1 MRGGFVGLYCA
12 DGEERYGSFRREKNL
27 EDCGLRRPTGMG
39 SLKQVILWLCRFA
52 QVKSGSLV
60 HRAVS
65 VACGERRMDQD
76 LSRKLAR
83 IIHIVR
89 TECIEDPLE
98 CVEQVSYLVY
108 LKLIDEE
115 SDRKLEDVSPLKATA
130 TGLLGLPL
138 TIPVAAGTA
147 LRDRV
152 SGKKTVRLIGDLFF
166 PNQAKRYRWSQ
177 WRSGRGENLR
187 DFVRDEVFPY
197 MASLTREHPRIAEY
211 FRDSDLK
218 IDDPDVFERVVDA
231 IDKIDFAKTGPDVKG
246 DAFEDMLAHPELLN
260 LNGVPRQIRSMMVE
274 MVAPDL
280 GETVCDPACGTG
292 GLLVEAVGY
301 LLARYSAEPRDMP
314 VYGARWLEE
323 RGQSLEQAREEIST
337 LQTCR
342 RGQGEKIEDWES
354 LERSFYGVDAS
365 RRVTRIAAMNLLL
378 HGIRQPNLK
387 RADALSDIDGSGEN
401 GHARGYDVIV
411 SSPPF
416 GSNVSRES
424 NRGGASSKTRIELR
438 FLEMVMNAL
447 APGGRCAVVV
457 SEAFLSSGISSRAEI
472 RRRLVHDYDLLA
484 VISLP
489 PGVFPQS
496 SGMRTAVVVFRC
508 SAGYAEKDRG
518 NKKVWFYSVR
528 EADLF
533 KSGDFPGRDSKIQG
547 GNDIPDVLLRWND
560 YRESGYREPQ
570 GVEAGT
576 VLDPGSGEPRCWWAT
591 MEAVAENGYMLSTNL
606 YKPLVAEKPPDES
619 PADLLRETLAI
630 ERGIA
635 EDVEKLLRE
644 LEVVK

>member
-1 MRGGFVGLYCA
+1 M
-12 DGEERYGSFRREKNL
+12 N
-27 EDCGLRRPTGMG
+27 
-39 SLKQVILWLCRFA
+39 
-52 QVKSGSLV
+52 
-60 HRAVS
+60 
-65 VACGERRMDQD
+65 QD
-76 LSRKLAR
+76 LSGKLAQ

-98 CVEQVSYLVY
+98 SIEQVSYLIY

-115 SDRKLEDVSPLKATA
+115 SDRKLEDISPLKVTVTA
-130 TGLLGLPL
+130 IGLLGLPL
-138 TIPVAAGTA
+138 MIPVVAGMA
-147 LRDRV
+147 LGDKA

-177 WRSGRGENLR
+177 WRSRRGEDLCNI
-187 DFVRDEVFPY
+187 VRDEVFPY
-197 MASLTREHPRIAEY
+197 MASLTKEHPRIAEY
-211 FRDSDLK
+211 FRDSELK

-231 IDKIDFAKTGPDVKG
+231 IDKIDFAKMGPDVKG
-246 DAFEDMLAHPELLN
+246 DAFEDMLAHLELLN

-301 LLARYSAEPRDMP
+301 VLARYSAEPRDVP
-314 VYGARWLEE
+314 VYGERWLEE
-323 RGQSLEQAREEIST
+323 RGQSLEQAREKIST

-342 RGQGEKIEDWES
+342 RGLGEKIEDWKS
-354 LERSFYGVDAS
+354 LERSFYGMDAS
-365 RRVTRIAAMNLLL
+365 RRVTRVATMNLLL
-378 HGIRQPNLK
+378 HGIRQPNLE
-387 RADALSDIDGSGEN
+387 RADALSDINGSREN

-411 SSPPF
+411 SNLPF
-416 GSNVSRES
+416 GSNVSGES
-424 NRGGASSKTRIELR
+424 NRGGVSSKTRSELH

-457 SEAFLSSGISSRAEI
+457 PEAFLSSSISSRAEL

-496 SGMRTAVVVFRC
+496 LSLRTAVVVFRC
-508 SAGYAEKDRG
+508 PDGYAKKDRG

-528 EADLF
+528 EAGLF
-533 KSGDFPGRDSKIQG
+533 KSGDFSGRDSEIPG

-560 YRESGYREPQ
+560 YEESGYREPL

-591 MEAVAENGYMLSTNL
+591 MEAVAENGYMLAANL
-606 YKPLVAEKPPDES
+606 YKPLVAENSPDES

-630 ERGIA
+630 ERDIA
-635 EDVEKLLRE
+635 EDVEELLRE

>member
-1 MRGGFVGLYCA
+1 MFLLSR
-12 DGEERYGSFRREKNL
+12 
-27 EDCGLRRPTGMG
+27 LRRLGFWG
-39 SLKQVILWLCRFA
+39 CRLRFLWPR
-52 QVKSGSLV
+52 G
-60 HRAVS
+60 
-65 VACGERRMDQD
+65 RRWETRYQ
-76 LSRKLAR
+76 A
-83 IIHIVR
+83 
-89 TECIEDPLE
+89 
-98 CVEQVSYLVY
+98 
-108 LKLIDEE
+108 
-115 SDRKLEDVSPLKATA
+115 
-130 TGLLGLPL
+130 
-138 TIPVAAGTA
+138 
-147 LRDRV
+147 
-152 SGKKTVRLIGDLFF
+152 KKTVRLIGDLFF
-166 PNQAKRYRWSQ
+166 PNRAKRYRWSQ

-246 DAFEDMLAHPELLN
+246 DAFEDMLAHPELSN

-292 GLLVEAVGY
+292 DCLLKPSDTFWPDIPPN
-301 LLARYSAEPRDMP
+301 LATCR

-342 RGQGEKIEDWES
+342 RGPGEKIEDWES

-416 GSNVSRES
+416 GSNVSRKS
-424 NRGGASSKTRIELR
+424 NRGGVSSKTRIELR

-457 SEAFLSSGISSRAEI
+457 SEAFLSSGISPRAEI

-508 SAGYAEKDRG
+508 SAGYAEKDKG

-528 EADLF
+528 EAGLF

-560 YRESGYREPQ
+560 YRESGYREPR

-591 MEAVAENGYMLSTNL
+591 MEAVAENGYMLEANL

-644 LEVVK
+644 LEVVE

>member
-1 MRGGFVGLYCA
+1 M
-12 DGEERYGSFRREKNL
+12 N
-27 EDCGLRRPTGMG
+27 
-39 SLKQVILWLCRFA
+39 
-52 QVKSGSLV
+52 
-60 HRAVS
+60 
-65 VACGERRMDQD
+65 QD
-76 LSRKLAR
+76 LSGKLAR

-98 CVEQVSYLVY
+98 SVEQVSYLIY

-115 SDRKLEDVSPLKATA
+115 SDRKLEDISPLKVTA
-130 TGLLGLPL
+130 TGILGLSL

-147 LRDRV
+147 LGDKV
-152 SGKKTVRLIGDLFF
+152 PGKKAVRLIGDLFF

-177 WRSGRGENLR
+177 WRSGRGEDLCS
-187 DFVRDEVFPY
+187 FVRDEVFPY
-197 MASLTREHPRIAEY
+197 MASLTKEHPRIAEY

-246 DAFEDMLAHPELLN
+246 DAFEDMLAHLELSN

-301 LLARYSAEPRDMP
+301 VLARYSEQLHEVP
-314 VYGARWLEE
+314 VYGERWLVK
-323 RGQSLEQAREEIST
+323 RGQSLEQARKDIPT
-337 LQTCR
+337 LQTFR
-342 RGQGEKIEDWES
+342 KGPGEKIEDWES
-354 LERSFYGVDAS
+354 LERSFYGMDAS
-365 RRVTRIAAMNLLL
+365 RRVTRVATMNLLL
-378 HGIRQPNLK
+378 HGIRQPNLE
-387 RADALSDIDGSGEN
+387 RTDALSDINGSGEN

-411 SSPPF
+411 SHPPF

-424 NRGGASSKTRIELR
+424 NRGGVSSKTRSELR

-447 APGGRCAVVV
+447 APGGRSAVVV
-457 SEAFLSSGISSRAEI
+457 PEAFLSSRISSRAGL
-472 RRRLVHDYDLLA
+472 RRRLVCDYDLLA

-489 PGVFPQS
+489 RGVFPQS
-496 SGMRTAVVVFRC
+496 SSMRTAVVVFRC
-508 SAGYAEKDRG
+508 PAGCEKKDRG
-518 NKKVWFYSVR
+518 SKKVWFYSVR
-528 EADLF
+528 EAGLF
-533 KSGDFPGRDSKIQG
+533 KSGDFPGRDSEMPG

-560 YRESGYREPQ
+560 YRESGYREPR

-576 VLDPGSGEPRCWWAT
+576 VLDPGSGEPRSWWAT
-591 MEAVAENGYMLSTNL
+591 MEAVAENGYMLAANL
-606 YKPLVAEKPPDES
+606 YKPLVAAKAPDES

-630 ERGIA
+630 ERDIA
-635 EDVEKLLRE
+635 EDVEELLRE

>member
-1 MRGGFVGLYCA
+1 M
-12 DGEERYGSFRREKNL
+12 
-27 EDCGLRRPTGMG
+27 T
-39 SLKQVILWLCRFA
+39 
-52 QVKSGSLV
+52 
-60 HRAVS
+60 
-65 VACGERRMDQD
+65 CGERTMNQD
-76 LSRKLAR
+76 LSGKLAQ

-98 CVEQVSYLVY
+98 SIEQVSYLIY

-115 SDRKLEDVSPLKATA
+115 SDRKLEDISPLKVTA
-130 TGLLGLPL
+130 TGILGLSL
-138 TIPVAAGTA
+138 TIPVAAGTV
-147 LRDRV
+147 LGDKV
-152 SGKKTVRLIGDLFF
+152 PGKKAVRLIGDLFF

-177 WRSGRGENLR
+177 WRSGRGEYLCS
-187 DFVRDEVFPY
+187 FVRDEVFPY
-197 MASLTREHPRIAEY
+197 MASLTKEHPRIAEY
-211 FRDSDLK
+211 FRDSELK

-231 IDKIDFAKTGPDVKG
+231 IDKIDFAKTGTDVKG
-246 DAFEDMLAHPELLN
+246 DAFEDMLALVHPKLSK
-260 LNGVPRQIRSMMVE
+260 LNGVPRQIRSMMME

-301 LLARYSAEPRDMP
+301 VLARYSAEPRDVP

-342 RGQGEKIEDWES
+342 RGPGEKIEDWES

-365 RRVTRIAAMNLLL
+365 RRVTRVAAMNLLL
-378 HGIRQPNLK
+378 HGIRQPNLE
-387 RADALSDIDGSGEN
+387 RADALSDINRSGEN

-411 SSPPF
+411 SNPLF
-416 GSNVSRES
+416 GSSVSGES
-424 NRGGASSKTRIELR
+424 NRGGASSKTRNELH

-457 SEAFLSSGISSRAEI
+457 PEAFLSSGISPRAEL

-496 SGMRTAVVVFRC
+496 SSMRTAVVVFRC
-508 SAGYAEKDRG
+508 PDGYAKKDRG

-528 EADLF
+528 EAGLF
-533 KSGDFPGRDSKIQG
+533 KSGDFSGRDSEIPG
-547 GNDIPDVLLRWND
+547 RNDIPDVLLRWND
-560 YRESGYREPQ
+560 YRESDYQEPP
-570 GVEAGT
+570 GFEAET
-576 VLDPGSGEPRCWWAT
+576 LLEPESGEPRCWWAT
-591 MEAVAENGYMLSTNL
+591 IDTIAGNDYVLAASW
-606 YKPLVAEKPPDES
+606 YKPLVAAKAPDES

-630 ERGIA
+630 ERDIA
-635 EDVEKLLRE
+635 KDVEKLLRE

>member
-1 MRGGFVGLYCA
+1 M
-12 DGEERYGSFRREKNL
+12 
-27 EDCGLRRPTGMG
+27 T
-39 SLKQVILWLCRFA
+39 
-52 QVKSGSLV
+52 
-60 HRAVS
+60 
-65 VACGERRMDQD
+65 CGERTMNQD
-76 LSRKLAR
+76 LSGKLAQ

-98 CVEQVSYLVY
+98 CVEQVSYLLY

-115 SDRKLEDVSPLKATA
+115 SDRKLEDISPLKVAA

-138 TIPVAAGTA
+138 AIPVVAGMA
-147 LRDRV
+147 LGDKAL
-152 SGKKTVRLIGDLFF
+152 GKKTVRLIGDLFF

-177 WRSGRGENLR
+177 WRSRKGENLCS
-187 DFVRDEVFPY
+187 FVRDEVFPY
-197 MASLTREHPRIAEY
+197 VASLTKEHPRIAEY
-211 FRDSDLK
+211 FRDSELK

-246 DAFEDMLAHPELLN
+246 DAFEDMLAHPKLSK

-301 LLARYSAEPRDMP
+301 VLARYSAEPRDVP

-323 RGQSLEQAREEIST
+323 RGQSLEQAREEVPT

-342 RGQGEKIEDWES
+342 RGPGEKIEDWES

-365 RRVTRIAAMNLLL
+365 RRVTRVAAMNLLL
-378 HGIRQPNLK
+378 HGIRQPNLE
-387 RADALSDIDGSGEN
+387 RADALSDINGSGEN

-411 SSPPF
+411 SNPLF
-416 GSNVSRES
+416 GSSVSGES
-424 NRGGASSKTRIELR
+424 NRGGASSKTRNELH

-457 SEAFLSSGISSRAEI
+457 PEAFLASSISPRAEL
-472 RRRLVHDYDLLA
+472 RRRLVCDYDLLA

-489 PGVFPQS
+489 RGVFPQS
-496 SGMRTAVVVFRC
+496 SSMRTAVVVFRC
-508 SAGYAEKDRG
+508 PAGYAKKDRA

-528 EADLF
+528 EAGLF
-533 KSGDFPGRDSKIQG
+533 KSGDFSGRDSEIPG

-560 YRESGYREPQ
+560 YRESDYQEPS
-570 GVEAGT
+570 GFEAET
-576 VLDPGSGEPRCWWAT
+576 LLEPESGEPRCWWAT
-591 MEAVAENGYMLSTNL
+591 IDTIAGNDYVLAASW
-606 YKPLVAEKPPDES
+606 YKPLVAAKAPDES

-630 ERGIA
+630 ERDIA
-635 EDVEKLLRE
+635 KDVEKLLRE